1 MTIEEAEKEWL
12 DLGNRFDAWKRNGI
26 TPWDDY
32 TPYMEA
38 CLSRWDDLL
47 AFANGKNPDIVSRE
61 EWERTCPPRDVPED

>member
-1 MTIEEAEKEWL
+1 
-12 DLGNRFDAWKRNGI
+12 
-26 TPWDDY
+26 
-32 TPYMEA
+32 MEA